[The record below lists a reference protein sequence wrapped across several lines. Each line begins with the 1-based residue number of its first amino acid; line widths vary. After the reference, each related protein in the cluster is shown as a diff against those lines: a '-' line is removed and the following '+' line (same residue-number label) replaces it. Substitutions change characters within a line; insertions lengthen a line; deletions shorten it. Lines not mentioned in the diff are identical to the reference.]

1 MYVIYTVMNAIL
13 YFLSPALHPSLP
25 LLLLQ
30 LMLMRYQKRRTKRE
44 EIRLIS
50 VFQMRMRET
59 TNVIMCK
66 RDLLTFKSL
75 YNVTIMVLRWRSY
88 PLVPCHVMSKEQHH
102 TASCAKWSAMFC
114 LLHYSSSSPSVTDKD
129 WYTIKKPS
137 SLLRL
142 LWEAAFSYDI
152 SLSANILCR
161 FLSNF

>member
-1 MYVIYTVMNAIL
+1 MEVTTTILEMYVIYTVMNAIL
-13 YFLSPALHPSLP
+13 YFLSPALHPSHP

-30 LMLMRYQKRRTKRE
+30 LMLMRYKKRRTKRE

-88 PLVPCHVMSKEQHH
+88 PHVQRA
-102 TASCAKWSAMFC
+102 ASHRIMRQMKRN
-114 LLHYSSSSPSVTDKD
+114 V
-129 WYTIKKPS
+129 
-137 SLLRL
+137 
-142 LWEAAFSYDI
+142 
-152 SLSANILCR
+152 LSATLFFFFF
-161 FLSNF
+161 FLSFCY